1 MDMLKLHMKDYTEWQ
16 NQAVKDG
23 LFKQQEEYWM
33 NQFANGIPKL
43 ELQEDYDSVQQGIR
57 GERLSFVLEKELI
70 ESLKK
75 VSAEYGVTLYMILA
89 SAFYLLLYKYTG
101 QKELVLGI
109 PVSGRN
115 QKEQEN
121 MIGMFVNVL
130 PVKVEIDPQQT
141 YEQMLERVRTQFLNA
156 YENQDYPYLLLLEKM
171 SAKYGVS
178 SLFEVS
184 FLMQSAPMEK
194 ITVDDTLSV
203 SLNQFNT
210 KTAREKLL
218 LEIVESGEEIAAN
231 FEYSD
236 ELYTRST
243 IEQLATY
250 YQKLVRRINETQ
262 KKNVDDIELVTKAEQ
277 LLFQDFNDDLL

>member
-1 MDMLKLHMKDYTEWQ
+1 
-16 NQAVKDG
+16 
-23 LFKQQEEYWM
+23 
-33 NQFANGIPKL
+33 
-43 ELQEDYDSVQQGIR
+43 
-57 GERLSFVLEKELI
+57 
-70 ESLKK
+70 
-75 VSAEYGVTLYMILA
+75 MILA

>member
-1 MDMLKLHMKDYTEWQ
+1 
-16 NQAVKDG
+16 
-23 LFKQQEEYWM
+23 
-33 NQFANGIPKL
+33 
-43 ELQEDYDSVQQGIR
+43 
-57 GERLSFVLEKELI
+57 
-70 ESLKK
+70 
-75 VSAEYGVTLYMILA
+75 
-89 SAFYLLLYKYTG
+89 
-101 QKELVLGI
+101 
-109 PVSGRN
+109 
-115 QKEQEN
+115 
-121 MIGMFVNVL
+121 
-130 PVKVEIDPQQT
+130 
-141 YEQMLERVRTQFLNA
+141 
-156 YENQDYPYLLLLEKM
+156 M